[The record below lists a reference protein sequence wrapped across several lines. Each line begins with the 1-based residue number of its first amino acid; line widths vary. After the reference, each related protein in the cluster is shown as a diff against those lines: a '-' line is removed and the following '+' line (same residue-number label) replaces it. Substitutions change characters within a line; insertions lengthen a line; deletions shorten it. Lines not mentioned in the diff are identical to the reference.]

1 MADFIA
7 TASAVINERPSRV
20 WAVLTDNELL
30 GEVMFGS
37 EIFTDWEIGG
47 AIVFRGEWEGRPFE
61 DRGVIDELTEP
72 RRIRMQHYS
81 PLSGLPAI
89 PENYHH
95 VTFELA
101 PLDDGSRT
109 LVTITQDGN
118 TDQEAADHSAD
129 NWQTVLEALQ
139 KVATAE

>member
-1 MADFIA
+1 
-7 TASAVINERPSRV
+7 
-20 WAVLTDNELL
+20 
-30 GEVMFGS
+30 
-37 EIFTDWEIGG
+37 
-47 AIVFRGEWEGRPFE
+47 
-61 DRGVIDELTEP
+61 VIDELTEP

-81 PLSGLPAI
+81 PLTEPRRIRMQHYSPLSGLPDI

-118 TDQEAADHSAD
+118 TDQEAADHSAG